1 MSENGGQSDIA
12 FSRLLVSPVAVR
24 RAFKVS
30 AIIGTLLILINQGD
44 VIMAGSMPPLWK
56 ILLTY
61 LVPYGVSSY
70 STAALLHDKNRGAK

>member
-1 MSENGGQSDIA
+1 MDDRNERPNVT
-12 FSRLLVSPVAVR
+12 FSRFLVSPVAVSR
-24 RAFKVS
+24 GLRIS

-44 VIMAGSMPPLWK
+44 VMLAGAMPALWK

-70 STAALLHDKNRGAK
+70 STAALLYETKKAAR